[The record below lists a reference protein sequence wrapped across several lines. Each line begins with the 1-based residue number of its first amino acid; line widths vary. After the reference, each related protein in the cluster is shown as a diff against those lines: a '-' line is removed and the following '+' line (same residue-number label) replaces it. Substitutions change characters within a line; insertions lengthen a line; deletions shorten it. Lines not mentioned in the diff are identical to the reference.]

1 MRKPVEMKSL
11 TDAVITPVEMK
22 LLTDAVITDGV
33 DDTAVSSWRKATTRW
48 FKRCAVRVL
57 DNSA

>member
-1 MRKPVEMKSL
+1 MKSL